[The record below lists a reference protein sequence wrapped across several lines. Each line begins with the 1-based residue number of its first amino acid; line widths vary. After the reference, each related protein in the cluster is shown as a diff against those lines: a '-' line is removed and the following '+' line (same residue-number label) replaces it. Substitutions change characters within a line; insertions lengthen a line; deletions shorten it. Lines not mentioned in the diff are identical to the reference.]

1 MNYLGKDSG
10 DLFGFLAIALVL
22 VALWLFTYLQYRLKR
37 RRTEM
42 IHQERMAAMERGIPL
57 PEFPNFD
64 LGPSPFLLT
73 RLAAKPGSPQSSLL
87 TGIIFLCASV
97 GGMIVLF
104 YLLPLDRHLYWILP
118 LPLALV
124 GIGLLLYYALLRRSA
139 K

>member
-1 MNYLGKDSG
+1 M
-10 DLFGFLAIALVL
+10 
-22 VALWLFTYLQYRLKR
+22 QYRLKR
-37 RRTEM
+37 RRTEI
-42 IHQERMAAMERGIPL
+42 IHQERMAAMEKGIPL

-73 RLAAKPGSPQSSLL
+73 RLAAKPVSPQASLL
-87 TGIIFLCASV
+87 TGIIFLCVSV

-104 YLLPLDRHLYWILP
+104 FLLPLNKHLYWILP

-124 GIGLLLYYALLRRSA
+124 GIGLLLYYGLFRRSA

>member
-1 MNYLGKDSG
+1 MNYQGIDIR
-10 DLFGFLAIALVL
+10 DLFGFIAVATVLAGLL
-22 VALWLFTYLQYRLKR
+22 LFTFLQYRLKR
-37 RRTEM
+37 RRTEI
-42 IHQERMAAMERGIPL
+42 IHQERMVAMEKGIPL
-57 PEFPNFD
+57 PEFPN
-64 LGPSPFLLT
+64 LEPGPSPFLLA
-73 RLAAKPGSPQSSLL
+73 RLAAKPGSPQASLL

-124 GIGLLLYYALLRRSA
+124 GIGLLLYYVLFRRSA

>member
-1 MNYLGKDSG
+1 MNYLLKDIG
-10 DLFGFLAIALVL
+10 DLFGFIAVAAVL
-22 VALWLFTYLQYRLKR
+22 IGLWLFTYLQYRLKR

-42 IHQERMAAMERGIPL
+42 IHQERMAAMEKGIPL

-73 RLAAKPGSPQSSLL
+73 RLAAKPASPQTSLL
-87 TGIIFLCASV
+87 TGIIFLCVSV

-104 YLLPLDRHLYWILP
+104 FLLPLDKHLYWILP

-124 GIGLLLYYALLRRSA
+124 GIGLLLYYVLSRRSA
-139 K
+139 R